1 MPMRIK
7 NIYIFWN
14 FSPSIHVNV
23 CVHAMQLWLS
33 VLMFSLGF
41 LTDGGISMIGLI
53 SMDVVPTQ
61 MSGSAHGLAC
71 AMAQGAARAATLHV

>member
-1 MPMRIK
+1 
-7 NIYIFWN
+7 
-14 FSPSIHVNV
+14 
-23 CVHAMQLWLS
+23 
-33 VLMFSLGF
+33 MFALGF

-71 AMAQGAARAATLHV
+71 AMAQGAARAAIYTACMKVLRAIHCSTLSITLLCP